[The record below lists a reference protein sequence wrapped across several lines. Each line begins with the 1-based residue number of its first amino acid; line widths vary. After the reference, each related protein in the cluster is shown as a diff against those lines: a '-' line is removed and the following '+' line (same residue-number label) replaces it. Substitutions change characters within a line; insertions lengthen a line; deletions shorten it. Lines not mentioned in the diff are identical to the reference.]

1 MSSYSSRLDRHLKNQ
16 ARKLRQAGE
25 LTNQQALDRVAIDFG
40 FTGWKQ
46 ARQHMAW
53 ADARIRECESSLPQE
68 IAHFAVQL
76 RATVGYPYAADD
88 RVGIRYMPR
97 EAQHVE
103 NVAKRLVYLRLYEHI
118 HAPEHLNRT
127 DNAKLWFR
135 PVLLLE
141 DAEDQIAIGRMKLQS
156 LAAALVDPTAPST
169 FPRERAPLT
178 PELVRTRVLTYL
190 HALHS
195 MSLIRCLGNRPE
207 SVLEHPSFKSFVGYA
222 LAGLQGHTQLG
233 SSHGIV
239 ISFAGMSEWA
249 QPGPARFDS
258 HVLRWVDQPAE
269 SPETNQAAS
278 PFGWEPINQA
288 GRPAHPLPQDQHRW
302 LAESLHS
309 IEQLLPEQ
317 PSLRKPL
324 GVIRTTLAGW
334 FLAEYGSVERATE
347 VYFKTARSFR
357 ATAFLAPAEERRVL
371 SLLQNLR
378 RWIEEG
384 YAPCAPRTNLLGKLA
399 ALELALGRWME
410 RTRHHWKR
418 TNLKVM
424 MDSIGLVAVDPKQDV
439 LLEEESNWKRTELMG
454 TSWEGSLVSSVRPH
468 LFKCWREE
476 DAADGYSFDE
486 SSEDSED
493 SLVQHLHGLAFYRYV
508 GTASTPAAF
517 MRDARKAFYFGVE
530 HAWFKQKLLQ
540 G

>member
-1 MSSYSSRLDRHLKNQ
+1 MSSYSFRLDRHLKNQ

-25 LTNQQALDRVAIDFG
+25 LTHQQALDRAAIDFG

-46 ARQHMAW
+46 ARQHMAL
-53 ADARIRECESSLPQE
+53 AAARIRECESSLPQE

-97 EAQHVE
+97 DAQHVE
-103 NVAKRLVYLRLYEHI
+103 SVAKCLVYLRLYEHI

-156 LAAALVDPTAPST
+156 LAASLINPTAPST

-222 LAGLQGHTQLG
+222 LAGLQAHAQLG
-233 SSHGIV
+233 SSHSVV
-239 ISFAGMSEWA
+239 ISFAEMSEWA

-269 SPETNQAAS
+269 LPETNQAAS
-278 PFGWEPINQA
+278 LSKEGPIKQA
-288 GRPAHPLPQDQHRW
+288 SRPTHSLPQDQHRW
-302 LAESLHS
+302 LAESLHL

-317 PSLRKPL
+317 PSLRKQL
-324 GVIRTTLAGW
+324 DVIRITLAGW
-334 FLAEYGSVERATE
+334 LADESGSAEVAGE
-347 VYFKTARSFR
+347 VYFKPTQNYRGR
-357 ATAFLAPAEERRVL
+357 AFLAPAEEKRIL
-371 SLLQNLR
+371 SLLQDLR

-384 YAPCAPRTNLLGKLA
+384 YAPCAPRSSLLDRLGSLKIT
-399 ALELALGRWME
+399 LGRWLE
-410 RTRHHWKR
+410 RTRHFWEK
-418 TNLKVM
+418 TNQKVL
-424 MDSIGLVAVDPKQDV
+424 MDSIGLVAVDPKYDV
-439 LLEEESNWKRTELMG
+439 LHEEESKWKRTELMG
-454 TSWEGSLVSSVRPH
+454 TSWERSLVSSVRPH
-468 LFKCWREE
+468 LFKYWREE
-476 DAADGYSFDE
+476 DEADGYSFDE
-486 SSEDSED
+486 SSEDSEE
-493 SLVQHLHGLAFYRYV
+493 SLAEHLHGLVFYRYV
-508 GTASTPAAF
+508 GKATTPAAF

-530 HAWFKQKLLQ
+530 HAWFKQRLLQ